1 MVCRYGLSTGG
12 FEMKY
17 KMEIVMSYWQ
27 TVVIEADSRA
37 DAENRA
43 LYEFDI
49 TKARMG
55 EGEVYDTQLVYEPTP
70 EEDAFLASYCRNV
83 AQATDTEVLFFL
95 EHKKGDSINKDSY
108 HWWAGVEDAWLMWQD
123 AKKFTQGESK

>member
-1 MVCRYGLSTGG
+1 
-12 FEMKY
+12 MKY

-55 EGEVYDTQLVYEPTP
+55 EGEVYDTQLVYEPTT
-70 EEDAFLASYCRNV
+70 EESAFLASYCRNV
-83 AQATDTEVLFFL
+83 AQASDTEVLFFL
-95 EHKKGDSINKDSY
+95 ERKNDVHIRKDAY
-108 HWWAGVEDAWLMWQD
+108 YWWAGVEDAWLVWQD
-123 AKKFTQGESK
+123 AKKFLQGESK

>member
-1 MVCRYGLSTGG
+1 
-12 FEMKY
+12 MKY

-27 TVVIEADSRA
+27 TVVIEAESRA

-55 EGEVYDTQLVYEPTP
+55 DGEVYDTQLVFEPTP
-70 EEDAFLASYCRNV
+70 EEAAFMEAYLRNV
-83 AQATDTEVLFFL
+83 ASATQDNVLYFL
-95 EHKKGDSINKDSY
+95 EHRKDEKD
-108 HWWAGVEDAWLMWQD
+108 HDDWWWTSVMDAWLVWQD
-123 AKKFTQGESK
+123 AIRFNKGETK

>member
-1 MVCRYGLSTGG
+1 MKKTGWDPPALMQDDNPQLSQWFATRPDARYV
-12 FEMKY
+12 FIRNQRREKMKY

-55 EGEVYDTQLVYEPTP
+55 EGEVYDTELIE
-70 EEDAFLASYCRNV
+70 
-83 AQATDTEVLFFL
+83 
-95 EHKKGDSINKDSY
+95 
-108 HWWAGVEDAWLMWQD
+108 
-123 AKKFTQGESK
+123 GESK

>member
-1 MVCRYGLSTGG
+1 
-12 FEMKY
+12 MKY

-27 TVVIEADSRA
+27 TVVIEAESRA

-55 EGEVYDTQLVYEPTP
+55 DGEVYDTQLVFEPTP
-70 EEDAFLASYCRNV
+70 EEAAFMEAYLRNV
-83 AQATDTEVLFFL
+83 ASATQDNVLYFL
-95 EHKKGDSINKDSY
+95 EHRKDEKD
-108 HWWAGVEDAWLMWQD
+108 HDDWWWTSVMDAWLVWQD
-123 AKKFTQGESK
+123 AIRFNKGESK

>member
-1 MVCRYGLSTGG
+1 
-12 FEMKY
+12 MKY

-55 EGEVYDTQLVYEPTP
+55 EGEVYDTQLVYEPTT
-70 EEDAFLASYCRNV
+70 EESAFLASYCRNV
-83 AQATDTEVLFFL
+83 AQASDTEVLFFL
-95 EHKKGDSINKDSY
+95 ERRNDVHIRKDEHY
-108 HWWAGVEDAWLMWQD
+108 WWAGVEDAWLVWQD
-123 AKKFTQGESK
+123 AKKFLQGESK

>member
-1 MVCRYGLSTGG
+1 
-12 FEMKY
+12 MKY

-49 TKARMG
+49 TKAHMG
-55 EGEVYDTQLVYEPTP
+55 EGEVYDTKIVYEPTP
-70 EEDAFLASYCRNV
+70 EENAFLEAYLRNV
-83 AQATDTEVLFFL
+83 ASASRDEVLMFL
-95 EHKKGDSINKDSY
+95 EHRNDVHIRKDAY
-108 HWWAGVEDAWLMWQD
+108 YWWAGVEDAWLMWQD
-123 AKKFTQGESK
+123 AKKFIQEEDAKKFTQGESK

>member
-1 MVCRYGLSTGG
+1 
-12 FEMKY
+12 MKY

-55 EGEVYDTQLVYEPTP
+55 DGEVYDTQLVYEPTP

-83 AQATDTEVLFFL
+83 AQASDTEVRYFL
-95 EHKKGDSINKDSY
+95 EHRKDGLVFKDQFY
-108 HWWAGVEDAWLMWQD
+108 WWAGVEDAWLMWQD
-123 AKKFTQGESK
+123 AKKFIQEEDAKKFTQGESK